1 MNQVRKI
8 LFTAIILGT
17 FAFSGCNSLK
27 KMVKMAQDQ
36 QLTVEPSPLEL
47 QGDSVSFNM
56 SAQLPVKMLKKG
68 KVYTVNTFYQYGD
81 ETHRCGQHRVPRR
94 RFSQWC

>member
-1 MNQVRKI
+1 MNQVRKL
-8 LFTAIILGT
+8 LFTTIILGT

-27 KMVKMAQDQ
+27 KMVKMAQEQ

-56 SAQLPVKMLKKG
+56 SAKLPVKMLKKG

-81 ETHRCGQHRVPRR
+81 QRKDVG
-94 RFSQWC
+94 